1 DKNIKDNEGFSALDY
16 ATSRGLRDTIA
27 LLVGETEEKSSL
39 GNTPLHQAVWNN
51 EAEVV
56 NELLKDNN
64 ININTL
70 NDQGD
75 SALVLAC
82 MQNNL
87 RIAQQLI
94 NAGADL
100 QLNRLDGNSVLHY
113 SSGCGNKEIVKLL
126 IEKGMDINS
135 KNNEGETPLLVAA
148 ICGHNDVSSLLIEA
162 GANVNEKDNDQNSA
176 LHYASEKGFNEIV
189 EQLIM
194 AGADS

>member
-1 DKNIKDNEGFSALDY
+1 MDY
-16 ATSRGLRDTIA
+16 ATSRGLRDTVA
-27 LLVGETEEKSSL
+27 LLAGQGDDKNSS

-56 NELLKDNN
+56 GALLK
-64 ININTL
+64 INTIDINAI

-94 NAGADL
+94 NADADML
-100 QLNRLDGNSVLHY
+100 LKRLDGNSVLHY
-113 SSGCGNKEIVKLL
+113 STGRGNKEIAKLL
-126 IEKGMDINS
+126 VEKGMDINN
-135 KNNEGETPLLVAA
+135 KNNEGETPLIVAS
-148 ICGHNDVSSLLIEA
+148 ICGFNEISALLIDN
-162 GANVNEKDNDQNSA
+162 GADVNEKDNDEHSA
-176 LHYASEKGFNEIV
+176 LHYASEKGYNEIV

-194 AGADS
+194 AGANS